1 MFTNYFL
8 GYVSTKPLRVALVVA
23 MGATLAALAAVALVV
38 ASGTAVGQQQG
49 QEAPPLARAGVL
61 RRAVGSTPTRAERGN
76 GLRACRAGRWSKRRC
91 GQHHPGPRAGRRS
104 LWRACG

>member
-49 QEAPPLARAGVL
+49 QEAPPPRKGRSPQKSRGEHSNQSRARKWTSRL
-61 RRAVGSTPTRAERGN
+61 QSGS
-76 GLRACRAGRWSKRRC
+76 LV
-91 GQHHPGPRAGRRS
+91 
-104 LWRACG
+104 